1 MKKGCFIKFIIGLT
15 IITAAILYILQ
26 NYFNEFILNPGRE
39 FIKDQVISSLDD
51 DMKNVKNSIQKDS
64 LKILLTAFIDEELD
78 STKEFSNRHFDWLQ
92 ETVEEVSRDSLIN
105 TNELKQIEQL
115 LNLKKLNERPEKN

>member
-64 LKILLTAFIDEELD
+64 LKILLTAFINEELD